1 MIRKF
6 LNQIADCSPHLLLSL
21 RDAPRSHQRSQ
32 SRTNKGQMGYLRAL
46 CLWIFMILSAALVA
60 GCGPSKEKSS
70 GEDASDSTREIA
82 YAYASDRDLD
92 TAQSALAGLGVANTN
107 QWLVLVAEQTIA
119 EGPSG
124 DADALTM
131 LALDLGL
138 HSSIVDRYATQR
150 GFIPSVASA
159 SGAPSGI
166 APTPTREA
174 ATGAAVSQSV
184 AQSVTSSS
192 TESAPV
198 AAVTTAVT
206 TADPATAEPSQT
218 TVEEVPTVSVPA
230 TETPV
235 PVQEAQVQVG
245 TPMNVRAG
253 PSTDHPIVA
262 AMQANSTATIL
273 AKNSGGDWWQISM
286 SDGSVGWI
294 YAPLVNTVGNV
305 GSVSV
310 AAAVP
315 TAPPPAATSAP
326 QPTQEAPAVGK
337 PTVVEVP
344 TAAVVAEATP
354 TPGAPAGGPD
364 FRLVEQRLWGVEEN
378 GGRLA
383 GTSVNCGEKQ
393 VLRVVV
399 EDANGS
405 PLNGVTVQGVYR
417 NELHTTGEKGEG
429 IAEMD
434 MNVNGDDVI
443 VLRGADGSEVTSDR
457 AAGNTARTYDIPFD
471 QLIQGRFCSDGASC
485 QAFVDTT
492 GCFGHFSWTVRF
504 RRSY

>member
-6 LNQIADCSPHLLLSL
+6 LSQFAEHSSHLLLSL
-21 RDAPRSHQRSQ
+21 RDAPRSQ
-32 SRTNKGQMGYLRAL
+32 SKTNGVQLGYLRAL
-46 CLWIFMILSAALVA
+46 RLWIFMMLLAALAA
-60 GCGPSKEKSS
+60 GCGPSREESS
-70 GEDASDSTREIA
+70 GEDASNNTREIA
-82 YAYASDRDLD
+82 YTYASDRDLGR
-92 TAQSALAGLGVANTN
+92 AQAALEGLDVANAN

-131 LALDLGL
+131 LAMDLGL

-150 GFIPSVASA
+150 GFIPSTASVSTAAASVASA
-159 SGAPSGI
+159 SVASVAA
-166 APTPTREA
+166 APTATREA
-174 ATGAAVSQSV
+174 VAVTGVTQSV
-184 AQSVTSSS
+184 AQSVSSS
-192 TESAPV
+192 AAESTPEA
-198 AAVTTAVT
+198 AVT
-206 TADPATAEPSQT
+206 TADPPAAEPTGATAE
-218 TVEEVPTVSVPA
+218 EAPTIAP

-235 PVQEAQVQVG
+235 PVQVAQVQVG

-273 AKNSGGDWWQISM
+273 AKNGGGDWWQISM

-294 YAPLVNTVGNV
+294 YAPLVETVGNV

-310 AAAVP
+310 AEAVP
-315 TAPPPAATSAP
+315 TAPPAAPTAAP
-326 QPTQEAPAVGK
+326 QPTQAPAT
-337 PTVVEVP
+337 PAEEP
-344 TAAVVAEATP
+344 TAAAEP
-354 TPGAPAGGPD
+354 TAPPAAPSGGPD
-364 FRLVEQRLWGVEEN
+364 FRLVEQRLWNVEEN

-399 EDANGS
+399 EDANGA

-429 IAEMD
+429 TAEMD

-443 VLRGADGSEVTSDR
+443 VLRDADGREVTSDR

-471 QLIQGRFCSDGASC
+471 QLIQGRFCSDAGSC